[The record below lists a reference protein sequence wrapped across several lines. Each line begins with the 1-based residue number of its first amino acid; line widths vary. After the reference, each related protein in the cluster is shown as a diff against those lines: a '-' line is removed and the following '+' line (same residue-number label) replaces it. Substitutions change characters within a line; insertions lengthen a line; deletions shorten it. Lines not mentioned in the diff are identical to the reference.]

1 MDTQMVLTHTGKIYF
16 NRSLGLEFLTVGDYG
31 KENNIKADFL
41 GLTKKIEGVQH
52 HDVDRTSGL
61 RLSAARRD
69 AP

>member
-41 GLTKKIEGVQH
+41 GLTKKIEGYQQPEGMPHEVYL
-52 HDVDRTSGL
+52 L
-61 RLSAARRD
+61 RCS
-69 AP
+69 

>member
-41 GLTKKIEGVQH
+41 GLTKKIEGVQQEGMPH
-52 HDVDRTSGL
+52 EMYLL
-61 RLSAARRD
+61 RCS
-69 AP
+69 